1 MTGIVLPTATASARG
16 PCISAAACRAL
27 VRRQPGGRA
36 MDPLPSGNCTRCQL
50 WPGRSAPAFWA
61 RSSFPV
67 LLVWPSRIRRSGPI
81 GTSADG
87 IPGPSNHQDRAAR
100 PRLTPARRAVTIGGV
115 HFGVFVEELRHGA
128 TQAGAFRDIF
138 ETADRAEAGGVDC
151 VWLGEIHFTP
161 SRSVISAPL
170 QGARAIAAR
179 TPRPPVGTPVHVP
192 PPHQPPRLAAEGPA

>member
-36 MDPLPSGNCTRCQL
+36 MDSLTSGICTGCQR

-67 LLVWPSRIRRSGPI
+67 LLVWPSRIRRPGPI

-138 ETADRAEAGGVDC
+138 ETADRAEAGGGDC
-151 VWLGEIHFTP
+151 GRLREIQLHP
-161 SRSVISAPL
+161 SPPL
-170 QGARAIAAR
+170 LS
-179 TPRPPVGTPVHVP
+179 PSPPV
-192 PPHQPPRLAAEGPA
+192 